1 MFLYQRP
8 SPDTLRA
15 LETAPN
21 IYLVLSPDLYILTA
35 SDYYLVATETTR
47 EAIVN
52 KHIFDAFPENPNL
65 TNGDGVE
72 NINTSLLEVLRTKKP
87 HYMKVQRY
95 DVPDVHHPG
104 EFIQRYWDPSHTPIL
119 DSDGNISYI
128 IQLANNITE
137 KVIAE
142 QALAISKLQQE
153 ETIKQIECL
162 NVELSLTND
171 VLRQSQQSLQ
181 QLNEKQEEQIFN
193 RTTDLRL
200 SESKYRS
207 LIEQSPIAQQVF
219 RGDDMT
225 LELVNETMLQFL
237 GKDSSII
244 GKPLFVGV
252 PEIVGQP
259 IVDLLYQV
267 YHTGQ
272 CMEIKAI
279 ETTLHRNGKAE
290 TGYYDVSYRALWED
304 DCITGVL
311 GIAIDVTE
319 QVNARKEVAEINE
332 RLNIAIDAGELGYTE
347 VDLDT
352 GTLICNESFKR
363 CYGRS
368 KDEDFT
374 YRDLYDTILPE
385 YREDVRR
392 QVKEA
397 QAEHSLFEA
406 KYEVLWPDGTLHWI
420 SAHGRARYDRNEKA
434 DRMVGIVADITEQK
448 QDDQRKNDFIGMVSH
463 ELKTPL
469 TSMKGYVQLLKS
481 KAIKSED
488 KHSADVLDKAN
499 NQVNKM
505 TTLINGFLNVSR
517 LESGKIHIDKQVF
530 DMALLIKEAEEES
543 ITTISS
549 HKVVF
554 APVLETI
561 VSADRDKIGQV
572 INNFISN
579 AVKYSPAGTVIN
591 IACVTLNG
599 EAVVSVR
606 DEGMGIAP
614 ENIEKLFERY
624 YRVDNDNKTSVAG
637 FGIGLYLCSEIIER
651 HQGKIWVES
660 ELKKGSTFFFTL
672 PVFSE

>member
-1 MFLYQRP
+1 MSLYQRP

-35 SDYYLVATETTR
+35 SDYYLQSTETAR
-47 EAIVN
+47 EVIVG
-52 KHIFDAFPENPNL
+52 KHIFEAFPNNPDFPD
-65 TNGDGVE
+65 GDGVP
-72 NINTSLLEVLRTKKP
+72 NINASLQEVLRTKKP
-87 HYMKVQRY
+87 HYMQVQRY
-95 DVPDVHHPG
+95 DVPDSNNPSK
-104 EFIQRYWDPSHTPIL
+104 FIQRYWDPSHTPIL

-128 IQLANNITE
+128 IQLANNVTE

-153 ETIKQIECL
+153 ETIKQVECL
-162 NVELSLTND
+162 NVELSSIND
-171 VLRQSQQSLQ
+171 VLRQSQHSLR
-181 QLNEKQEEQIFN
+181 QLSEKQEEQIIN

-225 LELVNETMLQFL
+225 FELVNETMLQFL
-237 GKDSSII
+237 GKDRSII
-244 GKPLFVGV
+244 GKPLFDGV

-279 ETTLHRNGKAE
+279 ETTLNRNGKAE

-304 DCITGVL
+304 DRITGVL

-347 VDLDT
+347 VELAT
-352 GTLICNESFKR
+352 GTLICNDSFKR

-374 YRDLYDTILPE
+374 YSDLYDTILPE
-385 YREDVRR
+385 YREDVRQ

-420 SAHGRARYDRNEKA
+420 SAQGRARYDRNGKA
-434 DRMVGIVADITEQK
+434 DRMVGIVANITEQK

-469 TSMKGYVQLLKS
+469 TSMKGYIQILQG
-481 KAIKSED
+481 KAVKYDDGFSV
-488 KHSADVLDKAN
+488 KVLEKAA
-499 NQVNKM
+499 NQVSKM
-505 TTLINGFLNVSR
+505 SVLINGFLNVSR
-517 LESGKIHIDKQVF
+517 LESGKIHINRQKF
-530 DMALLIKEAEEES
+530 DMAELVKEAEDEVRS
-543 ITTISS
+543 TISS
-549 HKVVF
+549 HQIIF
-554 APVLETI
+554 APVVETF
-561 VSADRDKIGQV
+561 VKADRDKIGQV
-572 INNFISN
+572 VNNLISN
-579 AVKYSPAGTVIN
+579 AVKYSPGGSTIEV
-591 IACVTLNG
+591 ACVTLNNN
-599 EAVVSVR
+599 ALVSVK
-606 DEGMGIAP
+606 DEGIGIDTKDV
-614 ENIEKLFERY
+614 NRLFERY
-624 YRVDNDNKTSVAG
+624 YRVDNENMGTISG
-637 FGIGLYLCSEIIER
+637 FGIGLYLSSEIIQR
-651 HQGKIWVES
+651 HDGNIGVES
-660 ELKKGSTFFFTL
+660 VLGKGSTFWFTL
-672 PVFSE
+672 PVKRE

>member
-1 MFLYQRP
+1 MSLYQRP

-35 SDYYLVATETTR
+35 SDYYLQSTETAR
-47 EAIVN
+47 EVIVG
-52 KHIFDAFPENPNL
+52 KHIFEAFPNNPDFPD
-65 TNGDGVE
+65 GDGVP
-72 NINTSLLEVLRTKKP
+72 NINASLQEVLRTKKP
-87 HYMKVQRY
+87 HYMQVQRY
-95 DVPDVHHPG
+95 DVPDSNNPSK
-104 EFIQRYWDPSHTPIL
+104 FIQRYWDPSHTPIL

-128 IQLANNITE
+128 IQLANNVTE

-153 ETIKQIECL
+153 ETIKQVECL
-162 NVELSLTND
+162 NVELSSIND
-171 VLRQSQQSLQ
+171 VLRQSQHSLR
-181 QLNEKQEEQIFN
+181 QLSEKQEEQIIN

-225 LELVNETMLQFL
+225 FELVNETMLQFL
-237 GKDSSII
+237 GKDRSII
-244 GKPLFVGV
+244 GKPLFDGV

-279 ETTLHRNGKAE
+279 ETTLNRNGKAE

-347 VDLDT
+347 VELAT
-352 GTLICNESFKR
+352 GTLICNDSFKR

-374 YRDLYDTILPE
+374 YSDLYDTILPE
-385 YREDVRR
+385 YREDVRQ

-420 SAHGRARYDRNEKA
+420 SAQGRARYDRNGKA

-469 TSMKGYVQLLKS
+469 TSMKGYIQILQG
-481 KAIKSED
+481 KAVKYDDGFSV
-488 KHSADVLDKAN
+488 KVLEKAA
-499 NQVNKM
+499 NQVSKM
-505 TTLINGFLNVSR
+505 SVLINGFLNVSR
-517 LESGKIHIDKQVF
+517 LESGKIHINRQKF
-530 DMALLIKEAEEES
+530 DMAELVKEAEDEVRS
-543 ITTISS
+543 TISS
-549 HKVVF
+549 HQIIF
-554 APVLETI
+554 APVVETF
-561 VSADRDKIGQV
+561 VKADRDKIGQV
-572 INNFISN
+572 VNNLISN
-579 AVKYSPAGTVIN
+579 AVKYSPGGSTIEV
-591 IACVTLNG
+591 ACITLNG
-599 EAVVSVR
+599 NALVSVK
-606 DEGMGIAP
+606 DEGIGIDTKDV
-614 ENIEKLFERY
+614 NRLFERY
-624 YRVDNDNKTSVAG
+624 YRVDNENMGTISG
-637 FGIGLYLCSEIIER
+637 FGIGLYLSSEIIQR
-651 HQGKIWVES
+651 HDGNIGVES
-660 ELKKGSTFFFTL
+660 VLGKGSTFWFTL
-672 PVFSE
+672 PVKRE